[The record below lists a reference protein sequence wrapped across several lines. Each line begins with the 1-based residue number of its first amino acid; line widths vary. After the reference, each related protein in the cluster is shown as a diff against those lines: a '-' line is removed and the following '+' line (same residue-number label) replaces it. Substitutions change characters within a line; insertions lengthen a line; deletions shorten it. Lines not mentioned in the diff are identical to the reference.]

1 MKKYILPALAI
12 AAMMVSCNNQSPK
25 MDEQPAAVSAD
36 GLKIAYVEVDSL
48 MTQYNFAKDY
58 SVTLQKQSNNA
69 RNTLNQKGNAL
80 QAAVAN
86 FQQKVNN
93 NGFTSR
99 EQAASQQAAIERQ
112 QRDLQELQARLEGE
126 LANQTAKF
134 NEALRDSLQNFLK
147 DYNNDKK
154 YDMILAKSGDN
165 ILMANK
171 RFDITQDVIN
181 GLNKRYKPSAKPA
194 ADEKKARLWLKRALA
209 HENKGPEILAKIRKK
224 AAEGDDDA
232 KRMLKLVGK

>member
-194 ADEKKARLWLKRALA
+194 ADEKKAD
-209 HENKGPEILAKIRKK
+209 EKK
-224 AAEGDDDA
+224 ADE
-232 KRMLKLVGK
+232 KK